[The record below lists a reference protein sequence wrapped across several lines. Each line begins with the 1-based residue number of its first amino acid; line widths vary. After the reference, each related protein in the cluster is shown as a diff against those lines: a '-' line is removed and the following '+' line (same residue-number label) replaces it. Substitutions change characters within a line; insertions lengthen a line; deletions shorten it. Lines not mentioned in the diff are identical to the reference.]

1 MIEDAK
7 LIHAALVALE
17 KHLEASKQTVPITK
31 ARVLASRLHR
41 LLDEGVT
48 KHAAQLPPD
57 VVAFSGSVKPPRD

>member
-17 KHLEASKQTVPITK
+17 KHLEGSKQTVPITK
-31 ARVLASRLHR
+31 ARVLVSRLHR
-41 LLDEGVT
+41 HLHEGVNNN
-48 KHAAQLPPD
+48 AGMLPPD

>member
-7 LIHAALVALE
+7 LIYDALVALE

-41 LLDEGVT
+41 HLHEGVERN
-48 KHAAQLPPD
+48 AAALPGD
-57 VVAFSGSVKPPRD
+57 VVAFSGSVKPPQ